1 MSDRKGSAFAGVGV
15 AIVTPF
21 TEGKLDV
28 AKLKTQIEF
37 QIAAGVHFL
46 VPVGTTGE
54 SPTLTHDEHER
65 VISEVIQLASGRCK
79 VMAGTGSNCTAEA
92 LRLTRRA
99 EKEGA
104 DASLQVP
111 RPFGKKHRTGNHR

>member
-21 TEGKLDV
+21 TDGKLDV

-37 QIAAGVHFL
+37 QIVSGTNFL

-54 SPTLTHDEHER
+54 SPTLNWEEHN
-65 VISEVIQLASGRCK
+65 VLANNYPVSKSFIKSGFYIVK
-79 VMAGTGSNCTAEA
+79 SFV
-92 LRLTRRA
+92 
-99 EKEGA
+99 
-104 DASLQVP
+104 SL
-111 RPFGKKHRTGNHR
+111 HCWID